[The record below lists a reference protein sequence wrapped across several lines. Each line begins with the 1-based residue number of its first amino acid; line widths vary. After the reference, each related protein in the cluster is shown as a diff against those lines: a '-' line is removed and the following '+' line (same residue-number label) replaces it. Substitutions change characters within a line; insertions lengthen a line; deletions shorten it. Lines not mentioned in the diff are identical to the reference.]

1 MISDRDPIRRSF
13 GTICAMLV
21 VTTAPIAAQSDAP
34 APKRI
39 EARPDTPPT
48 PSFGLQINDA
58 GAFQGYT
65 LVAPLNSTRTYLID
79 MEGQVVHTWVSEY
92 TAGQEAYLLENG
104 HLLRAATL
112 SDSERHFAT
121 AGQGGRVQEFDWDGN
136 LLWDFKFH
144 DDTRVAHHDIRRLP
158 NGNVL
163 LIVWEIKTAE
173 ETLAAGRRPE
183 SVEGAWLADSIVEIK
198 PTGKTTGEI
207 VWEWHAWDHL
217 IQDADASKA
226 NYGDVGAHPELID
239 INFGQSEAFPG
250 AGSRGGRPG
259 SSRQATAKKAAT
271 KSDDAATKK
280 SLDQLRGIGYVGGAS
295 ARGNRGFVPDWTH
308 VNSVAYNAEH
318 DQIVI
323 SVRAFGEFWMID
335 HSTTTAE
342 AASHSGGRRGRGGDL
357 LYRWGNPRSYRAG
370 TAEDQRLFNQ
380 HDAHWIP
387 KGFPGAGHILVFN
400 NGNSRPG
407 GDYSSVDEIVLPVN
421 EQGDYSRTPSKAF
434 EPREPVWSYS
444 APNKADMFSFVMS
457 GANRLPNGNTLICES
472 VGATILEVTPEGKT
486 VWKYINADSGS
497 TTGGIPSGPPTL
509 ADVLPPML
517 QFRLNLTS
525 EQRTQLNTVQQEV
538 LSKLESILDA
548 PQKKQLF
555 ERRAADPM
563 GLGSMASAGQLLPVS
578 TQIVLKLSAEQREA
592 IATLQK
598 TVDGKVE
605 ALLNDT
611 QKAAVEQMREN
622 AGQGG
627 RASAPGGPPPSRR
640 GGFGRNA
647 VFRAY
652 RYAAD
657 YPGLVDKDLTPPKS

>member
-1 MISDRDPIRRSF
+1 
-13 GTICAMLV
+13 
-21 VTTAPIAAQSDAP
+21 
-34 APKRI
+34 
-39 EARPDTPPT
+39 
-48 PSFGLQINDA
+48 
-58 GAFQGYT
+58 
-65 LVAPLNSTRTYLID
+65 LNSTKTHLID
-79 MEGQVVHTWVSEY
+79 MEGRVVHGWESAY
-92 TAGQEAYLLENG
+92 TAGQEAYLLEDG

-112 SDSERHFAT
+112 SDSERHFAA

-136 LLWDFKFH
+136 ILWDFKFH
-144 DDTRVAHHDIRRLP
+144 DDTRVSHHDICRLP

-163 LIVWEIKTAE
+163 LIVWEIKTAD

-207 VWEWHAWDHL
+207 VWEWHIWDHL
-217 IQDADASKA
+217 IQDADASKS

-250 AGSRGGRPG
+250 ADSRGGRP
-259 SSRQATAKKAAT
+259 SPPRQGVAKKDASKT
-271 KSDDAATKK
+271 DDTASKK
-280 SLDQLRGIGYVGGAS
+280 SLDQLRGIGYVGGAT

-308 VNSVAYNAEH
+308 VNSVAYSAEL

-323 SVRAFGEFWMID
+323 SVRAFCEFWIID

-342 AASHSGGRRGRGGDL
+342 AASHTGGRRGRGGDL

-370 TAEDQRLFNQ
+370 TAADQRLFNQ

-387 KGFPGAGHILVFN
+387 KGYPGEGHILVFN

-407 GDYSSVDEIVLPVN
+407 GDYSSVDEVVLPATENGVYARLP
-421 EQGDYSRTPSKAF
+421 DKAF
-434 EPREPVWSYS
+434 EPLEPVWSYS
-444 APNKADMFSFVMS
+444 APNKPDMFSFVMS
-457 GANRLPNGNTLICES
+457 GANRLANGNTLICES

-486 VWKYINADSGS
+486 VWKYINPDSGAAPA
-497 TTGGIPSGPPTL
+497 GMQAGPPTL

-525 EQRTQLNTVQQEV
+525 EQRAQLDTLQKDV
-538 LSKLESILDA
+538 LKKLEAILDA
-548 PQKKQLF
+548 TQKKQLL

-563 GLGSMASAGQLLPVS
+563 GFSNMSSAGQLLPIL
-578 TQIVLKLSAEQREA
+578 TQIVLKLSAQQRES

-598 TVDGKVE
+598 SVDSRVE
-605 ALLNDT
+605 TLLNDA
-611 QKAAVEQMREN
+611 QKGVLKQMREN
-622 AGQGG
+622 TGQINPPGAPG
-627 RASAPGGPPPSRR
+627 RGARPGGPGGPSPGRR

-652 RYAAD
+652 RYASD
-657 YPGLVDKDLTPPKS
+657 YPGLVNRDLRPSK